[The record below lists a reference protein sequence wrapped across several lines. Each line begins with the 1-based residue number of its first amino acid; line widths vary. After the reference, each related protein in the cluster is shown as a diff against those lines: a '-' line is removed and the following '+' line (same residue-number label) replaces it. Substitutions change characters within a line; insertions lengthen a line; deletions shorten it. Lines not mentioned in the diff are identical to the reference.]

1 MVMLRCKTRR
11 RVQLATNVCVLIS
24 KNRRSDWIDR
34 VTAAGRPDFPL
45 DQSEIIEFPN
55 SMLAYQAGADGL
67 GVVIGQVPLL
77 GPEFA
82 AQALITLFDKAIRQ
96 GSYYAVWRGENG
108 ADPKGAAV
116 PVLAAEAA

>member
-11 RVQLATNVCVLIS
+11 RVQLATNVCLLIS

-67 GVVIGQVPLL
+67 VWLL
-77 GPEFA
+77 AKSLCSAPNS
-82 AQALITLFDKAIRQ
+82 R
-96 GSYYAVWRGENG
+96 RRH
-108 ADPKGAAV
+108 
-116 PVLAAEAA
+116 